1 MKSALKP
8 SFLLLISLFLV
19 GCDPA
24 PPVIVDLGEIPPS
37 VKQRVPYEDGG
48 VYRFRHSQGAVIA
61 FKAVREAR
69 KTQTKCIEFCDKIYE
84 YEEDIT
90 LLQPDY
96 LLFSPV
102 LRITNQD
109 TVSYTFEID
118 LPGGF
123 CVVPTSLK
131 WHDRVG
137 FSDSLVLG
145 ETTYYDVF
153 LLESYQYGG
162 FYEDSIRIDS
172 LYYNYKSGI
181 LKILMT
187 DGAYFER
194 YD

>member
-1 MKSALKP
+1 MKP
-8 SFLLLISLFLV
+8 LFLILSAAILY
-19 GCDPA
+19 GCDP
-24 PPVIVDLGEIPPS
+24 PEPIIVDLGDIPKS
-37 VKQRVPYEDGG
+37 IRQLVPYEDGA
-48 VYRFRHSQGAVIA
+48 VYRFRHSQGAVIE
-61 FKAVREAR
+61 FNAVREAR
-69 KTQTKCIEFCDKIYE
+69 KTQTNCIEFCDKIYE

-102 LRITNQD
+102 LRITSRD
-109 TVSYTFEID
+109 TVSYTCEID
-118 LPGGF
+118 LAGGF
-123 CVVPTSLK
+123 CIVPTSLK
-131 WHDRVG
+131 WRDQVG

-145 ETTYYDVF
+145 ETTHYDVF
-153 LLESYQYGG
+153 CLESYHYGG

>member
-1 MKSALKP
+1 MKPL
-8 SFLLLISLFLV
+8 FLLLISVILV
-19 GCDPA
+19 GCDPP
-24 PPVIVDLGEIPPS
+24 PPVIVDLGKIPPS
-37 VKQRVPYEDGG
+37 VKQLVPYEDGDN
-48 VYRFRHSQGAVIA
+48 YRFRHSQGAVIE
-61 FKAVREAR
+61 FKAEREIR
-69 KTQTKCIEFCDKIYE
+69 KTQTNCIEFCDKIYE

-90 LLQPDY
+90 LLKPDY

-123 CVVPTSLK
+123 CVVPTSLE
-131 WHDRVG
+131 WRGEAG

-145 ETTYYDVF
+145 ETTHYDVF
-153 LLESYQYGG
+153 CLESYHYGG
-162 FYEDSIRIDS
+162 FYEDSIRVDS

-181 LKILMT
+181 VKILMT